1 MFNFDP
7 ERGHV
12 TLLGLMGEAGS
23 VRLPAVLSFPN
34 QGVLRITGMPLAAL
48 GYDAARGDPDE
59 ANFVTVTFPPATVDQ
74 PRLEYRFEVTAIY
87 PSLRGIDGD
96 RRFDGFRRNW
106 LNIIQL
112 SPRFRAL
119 ANNSTSDTA
128 ALCYYEYADIARH
141 TPPLADGLTALEL
154 VRQSL
159 DRVLAGMP
167 TYGMP
172 GYITVDGGRTNYP
185 QATLDTYPAMLIAA
199 REYVAGSDNRPWLA
213 ANYAGLK
220 AWTEKM
226 LATDRNGNG
235 LIKYHISGNSGCWRP
250 KTEKSPIVNP
260 GNWWDNIGFGHED
273 AYANA
278 LAYRALRGM
287 EELARR
293 LDKAGDAAGWRAAA
307 RKLRDAYFP
316 AFYNPATG
324 ILAGWRSAD
333 GQLHDYWFPWV
344 NGAAIHYGLVPKDKA
359 GAIMD
364 RLTAKIKEVG
374 FTRFDLGLPGN
385 LVPVPTRDYQFGA
398 SWRWGGGRKADGSD
412 GFQHYE
418 NGGATACFAYFT
430 LAALYDLG
438 RRDEADQMLL
448 PMLGAFD
455 RGDFEGRNFLT
466 RTKDWKSWNGAP
478 FGYEGYLGDNYYALL
493 AVLAREGKDNR
504 PPEE

>member
-34 QGVLRITGMPLAAL
+34 QGVCAHYRNAVGKRGQAPYVHSTLRAVPANGACPLFPAL

-112 SPRFRAL
+112 NPRFRAL

-172 GYITVDGGRTNYP
+172 GYITVNGGRTNYP

-250 KTEKSPIVNP
+250 KTEKSPVVNP
-260 GNWWDNIGFGHED
+260 GNWWDDIGFGRD

-307 RKLRDAYFP
+307 RKLHDAYFP

-324 ILAGWRSAD
+324 ILAGWQRRRPASR
-333 GQLHDYWFPWV
+333 L
-344 NGAAIHYGLVPKDKA
+344 LVP
-359 GAIMD
+359 
-364 RLTAKIKEVG
+364 
-374 FTRFDLGLPGN
+374 LGQRRGHSLRTGPE
-385 LVPVPTRDYQFGA
+385 RQ
-398 SWRWGGGRKADGSD
+398 
-412 GFQHYE
+412 
-418 NGGATACFAYFT
+418 
-430 LAALYDLG
+430 G
-438 RRDEADQMLL
+438 RR
-448 PMLGAFD
+448 P
-455 RGDFEGRNFLT
+455 
-466 RTKDWKSWNGAP
+466 SWTG
-478 FGYEGYLGDNYYALL
+478 
-493 AVLAREGKDNR
+493 
-504 PPEE
+504 